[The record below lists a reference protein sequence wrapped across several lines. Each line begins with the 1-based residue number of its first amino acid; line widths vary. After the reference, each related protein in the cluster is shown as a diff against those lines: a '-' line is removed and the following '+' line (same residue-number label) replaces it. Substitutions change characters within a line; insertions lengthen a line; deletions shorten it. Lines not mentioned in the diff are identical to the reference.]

1 MSSFFFS
8 SLPEHIPSPLPIKR
22 FEIVLGTRTNHFNQ
36 NSACVSPP
44 NHCSQAYLCNQV
56 RCNTKAIKIRL
67 LLTSSS
73 FMTPVF
79 TQGKAIALD
88 CKDCRSEV
96 KDNVILFLSPLCKT
110 MLWSFLLLGT
120 PVWVFQVL
128 DRRPVYLKLPFLF
141 SQLLKKGPDVALK
154 NIAQCNC
161 HEKVSDGRWWSLCY
175 SVYVHIYTRFSL
187 VPNVGIFVPCANC
200 SFC

>member
-1 MSSFFFS
+1 M
-8 SLPEHIPSPLPIKR
+8 
-22 FEIVLGTRTNHFNQ
+22 
-36 NSACVSPP
+36 
-44 NHCSQAYLCNQV
+44 
-56 RCNTKAIKIRL
+56 RL

-128 DRRPVYLKLPFLF
+128 DGRPVYLKLPFLF
-141 SQLLKKGPDVALK
+141 SQLLKKGPDVALEEHCTVQLPWK
-154 NIAQCNC
+154 SLWWKTVKSVLQCTCTYLYTILACTKCWYICPLCQLQFLLNPSGPTVQAGTSLSPP
-161 HEKVSDGRWWSLCY
+161 VSTHVLPGE
-175 SVYVHIYTRFSL
+175 
-187 VPNVGIFVPCANC
+187 GIIL
-200 SFC
+200 